1 MSCTYRNSFL
11 ESEQFYAISLHILS
25 VIQVPL
31 HIFGTF
37 IIATKTPAYMK
48 RVKITMLV
56 VHLTFA
62 WLDIYM
68 TILSMPI
75 FLIPMVSGYP
85 LGLLYYLGVPVRFMT
100 YLGYLSVFLTI
111 PAMIM
116 FFENRY
122 NYLVRKDHM
131 TRGRKIKRLLYF
143 SLLYILSVITFIP
156 PVIDNPNRVEV
167 LEASHRKFPCLP
179 PEIIDNPR
187 LFVMGT
193 DNNTFIA
200 CVVPYIIIGWVQ
212 ILGFFVGTVNF
223 IYRTKT
229 MSLHT
234 SNLQKKFFKSLCIQ
248 IAVPL
253 VVLLIPESYIL
264 NTAISGNMDVGLT
277 NILMIWMAS
286 HGLFSTVVMLIVHKP
301 YRKATLSILG
311 RPQAIKTA
319 PVSIIS
325 KLFTR

>member
-1 MSCTYRNSFL
+1 MLTLHMHTCQPSLYALPIMPRTYLMLAQAFFVLPTLCLTQSYPILVCLVHAYVPSSLPTFLPMQSVCTCL
-11 ESEQFYAISLHILS
+11 LPACLHD
-25 VIQVPL
+25 
-31 HIFGTF
+31 
-37 IIATKTPAYMK
+37 
-48 RVKITMLV
+48 
-56 VHLTFA
+56 HLTPFRVPTVC
-62 WLDIYM
+62 M
-68 TILSMPI
+68 
-75 FLIPMVSGYP
+75 IPV
-85 LGLLYYLGVPVRFMT
+85 
-100 YLGYLSVFLTI
+100 TI